1 MGSCGCI
8 HKIATKVDYSILK
21 YPLQKLVAMK
31 IFVCIA
37 LFAAAAVAD
46 KCEFGHTWLQGQQGS
61 LEITVPANSVKW
73 TVEMA
78 FDKPPR
84 HIHAHQ
90 GRDEGCDEEE
100 SVCIFGSENHNEEL
114 MAGDILELPYQIQF
128 DEDPEAPKVTSVVF
142 KYCEAEPCDEESM
155 QEYPVTNECTEAPEP
170 TEAPASVEEEDEE
183 SVEDE
188 DEEEESEEESEE
200 EEECGVIES
209 HSWNTGATG
218 KVRIPVPED
227 TEDWEV
233 TLTFSG
239 PIDSLDAHQGVDEAC
254 DGAVCTF
261 TNESWN
267 GALTAGNMLELTYQA
282 TFEETEEHPELL
294 SVALNGEEACAEE

>member
-1 MGSCGCI
+1 MGSVVLLHI
-8 HKIATKVDYSILK
+8 K
-21 YPLQKLVAMK
+21 LQSLL
-31 IFVCIA
+31 IFVMKLFLCIA
-37 LFAAAAVAD
+37 LLAVAARAD

-61 LEITVPANSVKW
+61 LEITVPADTVKW
-73 TVEMA
+73 VVEMT
-78 FDKPPR
+78 FDKAPN

-100 SVCIFGSENHNEEL
+100 SVCTFGSENHNEEL
-114 MAGDILELPYQIQF
+114 SAGDVLELPYQIQF

-142 KYCEAEPCDEESM
+142 KYCDAEPCDEESM

-170 TEAPASVEEEDEE
+170 TTEAPV
-183 SVEDE
+183 
-188 DEEEESEEESEE
+188 EESEEESEEEVESE

-227 TEDWEV
+227 TEEWEV
-233 TLTFSG
+233 TLTFSDA
-239 PIDSLDAHQGVDEAC
+239 IESLDAHQGLDEAC
-254 DGAVCTF
+254 EGEVCTF

-267 GALTAGNMLELTYQA
+267 GVLTAGNMLELTYQA
-282 TFEETEEHPELL
+282 TFEETEDHPELV
-294 SVALNGEEACAEE
+294 SIAFNGEEACAEE

>member
-1 MGSCGCI
+1 MGISCVI
-8 HKIATKVDYSILK
+8 THQTTIL
-21 YPLQKLVAMK
+21 LIFIMKL
-31 IFVCIA
+31 FLCIA
-37 LFAAAAVAD
+37 LLAVAAGAD

-61 LEITVPANSVKW
+61 LEITVPADTIKW
-73 TVEMA
+73 VVEMT
-78 FDKPPR
+78 FDKAPN

-100 SVCIFGSENHNEEL
+100 SVCRFGSENHNEEL
-114 MAGDILELPYQIQF
+114 KAGDVLELPYQIQF

-142 KYCEAEPCDEESM
+142 KYCDAEPCDEESM
-155 QEYPVTNECTEAPEP
+155 QEYPVTDECSEAPEP
-170 TEAPASVEEEDEE
+170 TTKAPVEE
-183 SVEDE
+183 S
-188 DEEEESEEESEE
+188 EEEESEEEESE

-218 KVRIPVPED
+218 KVRFPVPED
-227 TEDWEV
+227 TEEWEV

-239 PIDSLDAHQGVDEAC
+239 PIDSLDAHQGLDEAC

-267 GALTAGNMLELTYQA
+267 GALAAGNMLELTYQA

-294 SVALNGEEACAEE
+294 SVAFNGEEACAE